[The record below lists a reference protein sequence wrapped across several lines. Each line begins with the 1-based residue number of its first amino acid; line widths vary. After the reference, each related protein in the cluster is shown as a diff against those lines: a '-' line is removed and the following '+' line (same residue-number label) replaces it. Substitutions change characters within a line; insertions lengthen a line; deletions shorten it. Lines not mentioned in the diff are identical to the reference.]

1 MNIRNF
7 IPRSC
12 CIGLAIL
19 VLMPALPD
27 CSAGVKSRKPV
38 RFVTHGVGQFRS
50 EACCVG
56 DFNNDGDLDIV
67 VTGKWGGPVYFENK
81 SKSN

>member
-1 MNIRNF
+1 MQN
-7 IPRSC
+7 
-12 CIGLAIL
+12 
-19 VLMPALPD
+19 
-27 CSAGVKSRKPV
+27 PV
-38 RFVTHGVGQFRS
+38 RFVAHCVGHFRS